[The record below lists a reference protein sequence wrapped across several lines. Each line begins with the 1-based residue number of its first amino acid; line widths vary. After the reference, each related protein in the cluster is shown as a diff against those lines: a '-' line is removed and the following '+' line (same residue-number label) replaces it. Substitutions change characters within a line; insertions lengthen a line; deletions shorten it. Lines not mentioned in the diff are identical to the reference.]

1 MSIQRISPLLN
12 IHFMQ
17 DNDYIVLLH
26 KHLSGEISPADQT
39 TLDAWLQSSTE
50 NARLADDLRLA
61 WEKSEGYEKTFDTDL
76 DAAFGKVQAR
86 IRTEEQPIR
95 ATFVRSQLLRVAAT
109 IALLLA
115 GVWGFRHFY
124 HVEAPAQM
132 IVSSPTG
139 NKEVTLP
146 DGTQVWLRE
155 GAEVAYPAA
164 FAGNTR
170 PVQLKGEAYFKVAHD
185 ASKPFRVQMEDGKG
199 SVEVLGTQFN
209 VRQNA
214 EEIAVTVREGKV
226 RFAPE
231 TQSNGVVLTAGKKA
245 VLNKARRQIVTENV
259 LTFNEL
265 SWQSGGLEFVRT
277 PLRQVVRDLQT
288 YYNAQITLGNSNM
301 LDCTYT
307 APLTRQP
314 LEKVLESLSL
324 TYQMQWEKTGANAYR
339 LTGGSCQ

>member
-1 MSIQRISPLLN
+1 
-12 IHFMQ
+12 MQ

-26 KHLSGEISPADQT
+26 KHLSGEISPTEQAS
-39 TLDAWLQSSTE
+39 LDAWLQSSADNT
-50 NARLADDLRLA
+50 RLADDLRLA
-61 WEKSEGYEKTFDTDL
+61 WEQTGGYEKTFDTDL
-76 DAAFGKVQAR
+76 DTAFGKVQAR
-86 IRTEEQPIR
+86 IRAEEQPMR
-95 ATFVRSQLLRVAAT
+95 ATFVRGQLLRIAAA
-109 IALLLA
+109 IVLLIA

-124 HVEAPAQM
+124 YNASPTQM
-132 IVSSPTG
+132 VVSSATG
-139 NKEVTLP
+139 TKEVTLP
-146 DGTQVWLRE
+146 DGTQVWLRQ
-155 GAEVAYPAA
+155 GAEVAYPTA

-185 ASKPFRVQMEDGKG
+185 ASKPFRVQLEDGKG

-209 VRQNA
+209 VRQNTD
-214 EEIAVTVREGKV
+214 ETAVTVREGKV
-226 RFAPE
+226 RFAPDA
-231 TQSNGVVLTAGKKA
+231 QSNSVILTAGKKA

-265 SWQSGGLEFVRT
+265 SWQSGGLEFVST

-288 YYNAQITLGNSNM
+288 YYNAQITLSNSRM

-307 APLTRQP
+307 APLTRQS